1 MDLPTDVHKL
11 ERVIALLHEARLI
24 SAVLGKRVDDLESL
38 LSVSEIEAKRVYA
51 STLAAEGKS
60 DSIPVILSSDDAS
73 EKPKGSR

>member
-11 ERVIALLHEARLI
+11 ERVIALLQEARLI
-24 SAVLGKRVDDLESL
+24 AAVLGNRVDDLESL

-51 STLAAEGKS
+51 TTLAAES
-60 DSIPVILSSDDAS
+60 RPDTIPLILSGDPS

>member
-38 LSVSEIEAKRVYA
+38 LSVSETEAKRVYA
-51 STLAAEGKS
+51 TTLAAESKA
-60 DSIPVILSSDDAS
+60 DTIPLIISSEPE
-73 EKPKGSR
+73 EKPRGSR

>member
-24 SAVLGKRVDDLESL
+24 SAVLGNRADDLESL

-51 STLAAEGKS
+51 STLAVEAKS
-60 DSIPVILSSDDAS
+60 DSIPLILSTDTSQR
-73 EKPKGSR
+73 PKGSR